1 MMDYRENAGYII
13 TDSCHVG
20 DSEFV
25 LGVHLTAPQQFVT
38 WKCSN
43 RTDYDWGH
51 YFSDLFSAQ
60 KDLVARAQEEVQ
72 CLEDQRQNTI
82 VPEAPSYSP
91 WGNIQECETLC
102 PGVYSVSTPG
112 HGGIMVRRKLA
123 EKIFRKEAMGCG
135 FVEGGYL
142 CFEEDCDAQVALREL
157 MDKKMIQAPVNERF
171 GPGAEYDEHG
181 KRWFYELGGGY
192 VDFISL
198 WKLVKKYQHKGWVT
212 VEADG
217 TPDKLATMLL
227 VKNFIDTKLLPI
239 YS

>member
-1 MMDYRENAGYII
+1 MDYRENAGYII

-38 WKCSN
+38 WKC
-43 RTDYDWGH
+43 TDQKDYYWGH

-72 CLEDQRQNTI
+72 CLEEQRQNTI

-112 HGGIMVRRKLA
+112 HGGIMVRRELA
-123 EKIFRKEAMGCG
+123 EKIFRKEALDCG
-135 FVEGGYL
+135 FT
-142 CFEEDCDAQVALREL
+142 D
-157 MDKKMIQAPVNERF
+157 
-171 GPGAEYDEHG
+171 GA
-181 KRWFYELGGGY
+181 
-192 VDFISL
+192 
-198 WKLVKKYQHKGWVT
+198 
-212 VEADG
+212 
-217 TPDKLATMLL
+217 
-227 VKNFIDTKLLPI
+227 
-239 YS
+239 